1 MIVHE
6 GYYEGQNIYLQN
18 PFSEDGITL
27 CADSVSVNGKK
38 TIDKINASAFEV
50 DFSRLD
56 LKIGDRVVLIVYHKV
71 DCLPKI
77 LNPTVGGHRVN
88 RPRFTEVKI
97 E

>member
-6 GYYEGQNIYLQN
+6 GYYEGKNIYLQN
-18 PFSEDGITL
+18 PFCKDGINF
-27 CADSVSVNGKK
+27 CVDSVLVNGKR

-56 LKIGDRVVLIVYHKV
+56 LKIEDRIVLTVYHKV

-88 RPRFTEVKI
+88 RPRFTKVTI